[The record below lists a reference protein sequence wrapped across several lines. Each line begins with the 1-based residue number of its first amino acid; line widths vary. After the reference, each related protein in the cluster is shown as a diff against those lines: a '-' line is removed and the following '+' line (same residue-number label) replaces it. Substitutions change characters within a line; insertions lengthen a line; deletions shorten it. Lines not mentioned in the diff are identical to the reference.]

1 MPRPRWP
8 VLILL
13 EAAGCLVLVAGAY
26 ALYSATAPTGLPTQA
41 ALTALAPKQPTDISQ
56 VSPTPAVAETGAFVT
71 LHAAE
76 LPTSTPPLIVTIL
89 PTSYTVA
96 DGDTLWAIALKFN
109 VDMDALIAAN
119 PTLNPDFLSPGE
131 TISLPATGTTPQPTS
146 QPANAR
152 VAANAGGLRL
162 RSGPGRSQSILTLLP
177 AETPLTIVGRT
188 GDDSWLQV
196 ITGSGEQGWV
206 MTDFVELFI
215 ALGETPVTG
224 TVVAAPTGEVV
235 LAVPLP
241 TPAGESVLS
250 PFVSNL
256 TERAREVYNFGYS
269 YGNRPDVFSKIGDSI
284 TINTAFLAPVGYG
297 NYNLRQYAYLQGV
310 IDFYMNTPARAGNS
324 FVNESLS
331 AKGGWPTQAVLSPK
345 SADPAFCLEGE
356 APLVC
361 EYRLVRPS
369 VAIILLGTNDVPS
382 TPASQVERALRDVIE
397 VSIELGVVP
406 ILTTLPPMHLS
417 GTEGRV
423 EEFNTIIRS
432 LGFEYGMPV
441 VDYWSALQGVP
452 NDGLAGDG
460 VHPSVAPGVA
470 DFTPDNLAYGMT
482 VRNLVT
488 LQALD
493 AVWRYLLGSN

>member
-1 MPRPRWP
+1 
-8 VLILL
+8 
-13 EAAGCLVLVAGAY
+13 
-26 ALYSATAPTGLPTQA
+26 
-41 ALTALAPKQPTDISQ
+41 
-56 VSPTPAVAETGAFVT
+56 
-71 LHAAE
+71 
-76 LPTSTPPLIVTIL
+76 
-89 PTSYTVA
+89 
-96 DGDTLWAIALKFN
+96 
-109 VDMDALIAAN
+109 
-119 PTLNPDFLSPGE
+119 LNPDFLSPGE
-131 TISLPATGTTPQPTS
+131 TVTLPHADTTPQPTALPS
-146 QPANAR
+146 NAR

-162 RSGPGRSQSILTLLP
+162 RTGPGRSQSILTLLP
-177 AETPLTIVGRT
+177 AEMPLTVVGRT

-206 MTDFVELFI
+206 MTSFVELFI
-215 ALGETPVTG
+215 TIGDMPVTG
-224 TVVAAPTGEVV
+224 TVIAAPTGEVV
-235 LAVPLP
+235 VAVPLP
-241 TPAGESVLS
+241 TPAGEFVLS

-256 TERAREVYNFGYS
+256 TERAREVYAFGYS

-284 TINTAFLAPVGYG
+284 TISTAFLAPIGYG
-297 NYNLRQYAYLQGV
+297 NYNLRDYTHLQDA
-310 IDFYMNTPARAGNS
+310 IDFYSNTLARTGNS

-369 VAIILLGTNDVPS
+369 LAIIMLGTNDVPS
-382 TPASQVERALRDVIE
+382 TPSSQVERALRDVIE

-406 ILTTLPPMHLS
+406 ILTTIPPMHRS

-432 LGFEYGMPV
+432 LGVEYGMPII
-441 VDYWSALQGVP
+441 DYWSALQGMP

-460 VHPSVAPGVA
+460 VHPSIAPGVA
-470 DFTPDNLAYGMT
+470 DFTPENLTYGMT

-488 LQALD
+488 LQGLD
-493 AVWRYLLGSN
+493 AVWRFLLSTS